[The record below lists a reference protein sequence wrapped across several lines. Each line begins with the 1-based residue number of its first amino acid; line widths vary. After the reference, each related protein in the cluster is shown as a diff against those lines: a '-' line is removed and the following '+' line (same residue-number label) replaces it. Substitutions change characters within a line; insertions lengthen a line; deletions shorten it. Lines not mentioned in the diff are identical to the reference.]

1 MLKWFAW
8 SAVAA
13 LIGISVF
20 VLPAG
25 ASLYTIPQG
34 GTAFIGEQGLD
45 ISQTGVIRYAKIGW
59 FGVGN
64 NGTTGEPVATTSVDD
79 TNNFFIAPSTFTG
92 RTGPWYT
99 LPDKK
104 LAFYVEDPSL
114 AFTIFDETSKY
125 ELTENFIYVPKGD
138 HVGFGIETN
147 LVAIASRPGIS
158 TVPVTIHV
166 QQPNGNEL
174 AEVSGYKLIDIGIST
189 SPFST
194 GPIWDTTIYPSGTY
208 AVWADCNVNHMKDNY
223 PVVGKTET
231 PRQGNLQILAPDQ
244 LATTPVTPV
253 PTVITRTVPHVT
265 VATIESVP
273 AAASAVSTTVSP
285 TTARTPVGSTEVP
298 TIPPTT
304 TTKAPGPDSIL
315 IVGVLG
321 VTAALFTRGKGS
333 G

>member
-1 MLKWFAW
+1 MLKWFTW
-8 SAVAA
+8 GAVAA
-13 LIGISVF
+13 LIGISVL

-45 ISQTGVIRYAKIGW
+45 ISQTGVVRYAEIGW
-59 FGVGN
+59 FGTVS
-64 NGTTGEPVATTSVDD
+64 NGTSGESVATTSVDD
-79 TNNFFIAPSTFTG
+79 VNNFYIDPTIFNG
-92 RTGPWYT
+92 RTGPWYSLPNKT
-99 LPDKK
+99 LI
-104 LAFYVEDPSL
+104 FFVQDPSL
-114 AFTIFDETSKY
+114 TLTILDETANY
-125 ELTENFIYVPKGD
+125 ELTENSIYVPKGD
-138 HVGFGIETN
+138 HVGFVIETN
-147 LVAIASRPGIS
+147 LVAIAGRPGIS
-158 TVPVTIHV
+158 TVPITIHV

-174 AEVSGYKLIDIGIST
+174 AEVSGYKLNDIGIST

-194 GPIWDTTIYPSGTY
+194 GPVWDTTTYASGTY

-223 PVVGKTET
+223 PVEGKTET
-231 PRQGNLQILAPDQ
+231 PRQGNLQILAPNQ
-244 LATTPVTPV
+244 LITTPVTPV

-265 VATIESVP
+265 TATVESVP
-273 AAASAVSTTVSP
+273 ADASAVSTTVPP
-285 TTARTPVGSTEVP
+285 TTARTPVSPTEVP

-321 VTAALFTRGKGS
+321 VSAALVTRGKRS